1 MGNIRVLSV
10 ILTLAASAE
19 AQTAPPNSGIE
30 LAENGHCAEA
40 MPALKRTMARVAS
53 KDQPKDQRKTAGIYL
68 ARCAMDLRIPD
79 DAVSVL
85 RTLTREFPGD
95 PEVLFLAVH
104 VYSGLSLSA
113 SQELLRRAPES
124 SQVREL
130 NAEALETQGR
140 WDDAAKE
147 YRIILEKDPNV
158 PGIHFKMGRLILSQP
173 KTPTTMEEARR
184 EFEAELKI
192 NPRNA
197 AAEYVLGEIARQ
209 AEQWPDAIAHFTRAA
224 TLDPRFIDAQLGLGR
239 ALLASDRAADAVAP
253 LEAAVKLQPDNPE
266 PHFHLAIAYRRAG
279 RKADSDREALAQR
292 TATEKANQA
301 RDNLNRALTGTT
313 AAPPQR

>member
-1 MGNIRVLSV
+1 MGNIRLFAVV
-10 ILTLAASAE
+10 LTLAASAE
-19 AQTAPPNSGIE
+19 AQTPPPNTGIE
-30 LAENGHCAEA
+30 LAENGHCVEA
-40 MPALKRTMARVAS
+40 MPALKRTMARVTS

-68 ARCAMDLRIPD
+68 ARCAMDLRVPD

-104 VYSGLSLSA
+104 VYSRLSLSA
-113 SQELLRRAPES
+113 SQELLHRAPES
-124 SQVREL
+124 PQVREL

-173 KTPTTMEEARR
+173 KTPTTMEDARR
-184 EFEAELKI
+184 EFDAELKI

-209 AEQWPDAIAHFTRAA
+209 AEQWLDAIAHFTRAA

-239 ALLASDRAADAVAP
+239 ALLASDRPADAIAP

-279 RKADSDREALAQR
+279 RKTDSDREALAQK
-292 TATEKANQA
+292 TATEKANQT